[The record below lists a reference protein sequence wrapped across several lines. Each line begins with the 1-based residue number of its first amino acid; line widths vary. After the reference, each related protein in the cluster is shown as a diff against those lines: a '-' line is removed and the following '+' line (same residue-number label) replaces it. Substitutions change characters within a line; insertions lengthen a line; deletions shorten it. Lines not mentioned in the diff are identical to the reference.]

1 MVTMPLY
8 PTSLD
13 FNDFATRGT
22 TTDVERYKKQSAE
35 FRKKVNTTTT
45 VTASA
50 TKSAAVVPAKGK
62 QVEVEDEEDAEDEES
77 YDSMDYG
84 DEFNDDEESAYK
96 KEKFGEKKKGGGI
109 LKNTKN

>member
-1 MVTMPLY
+1 MVTILPNSR
-8 PTSLD
+8 SLD

-35 FRKKVNTTTT
+35 FRKKVNTTTAAT
-45 VTASA
+45 PSA

-62 QVEVEDEEDAEDEES
+62 QAVQEEEEDAEDEES

-84 DEFNDDEESAYK
+84 DEFNDNEESAYK
-96 KEKFGEKKKGGGI
+96 KEKFGEKKRGGI
-109 LKNTKN
+109 LKNTKK

>member
-1 MVTMPLY
+1 MVTCIPHLHL
-8 PTSLD
+8 LD

-35 FRKKVNTTTT
+35 FRKKVNTTTP
-45 VTASA
+45 AST

-62 QVEVEDEEDAEDEES
+62 QAEEEDPDDEES

-96 KEKFGEKKKGGGI
+96 KEKIGE
-109 LKNTKN
+109 